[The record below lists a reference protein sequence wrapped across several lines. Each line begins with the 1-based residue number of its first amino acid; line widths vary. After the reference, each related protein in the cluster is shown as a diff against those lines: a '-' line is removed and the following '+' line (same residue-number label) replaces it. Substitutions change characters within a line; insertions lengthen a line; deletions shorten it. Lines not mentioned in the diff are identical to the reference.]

1 MVSGGLRAPASQLQA
16 YLSQEFVAIFCRTGA
31 AYPAEHACKVLL
43 CFEAARYGDVQHAH
57 PGRAQHLFGA
67 LYPLAKDKLMWAFAR
82 RLAKYLR
89 EVSRAQLR

>member
-1 MVSGGLRAPASQLQA
+1 MVPCGLGVPASEPQA
-16 YLSQEFVAIFCRTGA
+16 ALSQEFVTIFCGTGA
-31 AYPAEHACKVLL
+31 AHPAEHARKVLL
-43 CFEAARYGDVQHAH
+43 CFEAARYGDVQDAH
-57 PGRAQHLFGA
+57 LGHAQHLFGA